1 MVAYLV
7 QKIFRMGMFTT
18 VSNLEKT
25 KQLFKATYIPQFFV
39 EYNALM
45 EKDSLCSYVID
56 RI

>member
-39 EYNALM
+39 QYNALM